1 MRKIIMLIILM
12 MTVIGCE
19 LFDAKTWEEADK
31 RREERGVRCY
41 RDYKGYFYC
50 KDRDGNPYP

>member
-1 MRKIIMLIILM
+1 MKKIIMVIILM

-19 LFDAKTWEEADK
+19 LFDAAEWEEYRK
-31 RREERGVRCY
+31 ERERRGTRCY

-50 KDRDGNPYP
+50 EDRNSD